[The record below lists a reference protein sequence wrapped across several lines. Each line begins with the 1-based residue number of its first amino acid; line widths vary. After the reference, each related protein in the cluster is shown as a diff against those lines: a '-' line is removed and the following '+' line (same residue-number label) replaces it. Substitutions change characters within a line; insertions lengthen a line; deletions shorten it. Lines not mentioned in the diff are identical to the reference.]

1 MFNNMIQKDTT
12 HLIGR
17 RMGWSFLIVLLHI
30 LIMIQDEEQGLRRR
44 DRIKRLDTRNRL
56 MKIGTEMVM
65 NLMTGGLRTH
75 RRRQ

>member
-12 HLIGR
+12 HLIGC
-17 RMGWSFLIVLLHI
+17 RMGWSFLVVLLHI
-30 LIMIQDEEQGLRRR
+30 LIMIQDGEQGLRRR